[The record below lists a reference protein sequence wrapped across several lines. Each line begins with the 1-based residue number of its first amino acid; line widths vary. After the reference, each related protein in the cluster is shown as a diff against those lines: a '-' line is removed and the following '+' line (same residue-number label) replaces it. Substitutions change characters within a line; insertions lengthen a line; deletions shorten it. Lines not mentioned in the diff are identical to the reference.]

1 MDYRKYHCSNVD
13 NIKWFGASVGITA
26 ILSWLFYQSWY
37 GMLLL
42 IPVSVFCRNS
52 YVESCKKKR
61 QQELLEQ
68 FKDGI
73 QAVSSALLAGYSVEN
88 AWKEAEKELCRLH
101 GREAWMA
108 KEWRQ
113 MNLEVGMNEPIEKKL
128 MGFAMRSGCE
138 DIESFAEVFAFAK
151 RSGGDFA
158 KIIRTTVSRM
168 RGKMEV
174 EREIAT
180 VLAGKKLEGRIM
192 NVMPLFILAYLNVTS
207 KEFLQTLYGSPFGVF
222 VMTTALA
229 VYGAALKLSE
239 KILDIRV

>member
-1 MDYRKYHCSNVD
+1 
-13 NIKWFGASVGITA
+13 
-26 ILSWLFYQSWY
+26 
-37 GMLLL
+37 
-42 IPVSVFCRNS
+42 
-52 YVESCKKKR
+52 
-61 QQELLEQ
+61 
-68 FKDGI
+68 
-73 QAVSSALLAGYSVEN
+73 
-88 AWKEAEKELCRLH
+88 
-101 GREAWMA
+101 MA